1 MQYNY
6 TYNIAVHRCLY
17 TKKDSSYS
25 YTKHESNRQVIP
37 RKNEQVSLHKN
48 NTSYIHKWTSDTGT
62 VSLQTLSQLEHT
74 SILQMHFF
82 LIGILDCTTTQVPL
96 NHHPAQSRI
105 QQTTYILEML
115 LLNKVCHVRGNIASR
130 LSSRLRVKKRS
141 LT

>member
-48 NTSYIHKWTSDTGT
+48 NTSYIHKWTSDTG
-62 VSLQTLSQLEHT
+62 VS
-74 SILQMHFF
+74 
-82 LIGILDCTTTQVPL
+82 TQ
-96 NHHPAQSRI
+96 
-105 QQTTYILEML
+105 
-115 LLNKVCHVRGNIASR
+115 K
-130 LSSRLRVKKRS
+130 VKKKNKTCVKTCTLLGRTTDAFS
-141 LT
+141 A